1 MNAALTL
8 SPIVRGK
15 LSAMMFLQFF
25 VWGAY
30 FVTMGTYLVQ
40 GLHFTGTEAALAYST
55 MPWGAIVA
63 PFVIGMIAD
72 RFFAAEKLLGVLH
85 LVGAALLYWV
95 STVTT
100 PGAFFWVLLLYALC
114 YNPTL
119 ALVNAIAFNQMASPE
134 KQFPAVRLFGTIG
147 WIVAGL
153 IVGWLKVEATATPIL
168 IATGASVAFGLFA
181 FVLPHTPPKSLGHKV
196 TVRDVLGLDALSLM
210 KDRSFAIFVLGSLLI
225 CIPLAFY
232 YNFTNLFLNESGMEN
247 AAAKQSLGQMS
258 EVLFM
263 LVMPFFFRR
272 LGVKWMLIAGM
283 AAWAGRYL
291 LFAFGNATDLV
302 FMYYLGILLHGICY
316 DFFFVTGQIY
326 VDKTAPKS
334 IQASA
339 QGFITLVT
347 YGVGMLIGS
356 WVSGPVVDRYV
367 RQAGDVVAH
376 DWTAIWL
383 WPASMAF
390 VIILLFAFFF
400 DGGKAEQKAAA

>member
-1 MNAALTL
+1 MSATL
-8 SPIVRGK
+8 SPAVRAK

-30 FVTMGTYLVQ
+30 FVTMGTYLLQ
-40 GLHFTGTEAALAYST
+40 GLHFTGTETALAYST

-100 PGAFFWVLLLYALC
+100 AGAFFWVLLLYALC

-153 IVGWLKVEATATPIL
+153 IVGWLKLEPTATPLL
-168 IATGASVAFGLFA
+168 IATGASLAFGVFA
-181 FVLPHTPPKSLGHKV
+181 FLLPHTPPKSLGRKV
-196 TVRDVLGLDALSLM
+196 SVRDVLGLDALSLM

-232 YNFTNLFLNESGMEN
+232 YNFTNPFLNESGMEN
-247 AAAKQSLGQMS
+247 AAAKQSLGQVS

-283 AAWAGRYL
+283 AAWATRYL
-291 LFAFGNATDLV
+291 LFAFGNA
-302 FMYYLGILLHGICY
+302 
-316 DFFFVTGQIY
+316 
-326 VDKTAPKS
+326 
-334 IQASA
+334 
-339 QGFITLVT
+339 
-347 YGVGMLIGS
+347 
-356 WVSGPVVDRYV
+356 
-367 RQAGDVVAH
+367 
-376 DWTAIWL
+376 
-383 WPASMAF
+383 
-390 VIILLFAFFF
+390 
-400 DGGKAEQKAAA
+400 